1 MCNVC
6 VLNVFSGPVSKCLTP
21 QIASFTPIDFARRTA
36 TQFTFTI
43 TARATPHGW
52 FSRTKS
58 VDWHGYLDC
67 SFHNSDVLR
76 FVIDQSARLSK
87 EKIEYKKTFLPTIFF
102 AIVIGNVIE
111 IRKRYR

>member
-21 QIASFTPIDFARRTA
+21 QIASFTPIDFPRRTA

-52 FSRTKS
+52 FPRTES
-58 VDWHGYLDC
+58 VDWYGYLDC

-87 EKIEYKKTFLPTIFF
+87 EKIEYPKTFLPTKFS
-102 AIVIGNVIE
+102 AIDSDNVIGN
-111 IRKRYR
+111 RNRYR

>member
-43 TARATPHGW
+43 TERATPHGG
-52 FSRTKS
+52 FPALNPLIGT
-58 VDWHGYLDC
+58 DTLI
-67 SFHNSDVLR
+67 VL
-76 FVIDQSARLSK
+76 FIILMF
-87 EKIEYKKTFLPTIFF
+87 YGL
-102 AIVIGNVIE
+102 
-111 IRKRYR
+111 

>member
-6 VLNVFSGPVSKCLTP
+6 VINVFSGHIGKCLTP
-21 QIASFTPIDFARRTA
+21 QIASFTPIVFARRTA
-36 TQFTFTI
+36 TKFTFTT

-52 FSRTKS
+52 FPRTKS
-58 VDWHGYLDC
+58 VDWYGYLDC

-87 EKIEYKKTFLPTIFF
+87 EKIGYKKTFLPTKFS
-102 AIVIGNVIE
+102 AIDSDNDCDS
-111 IRKRYR
+111 R